1 MKEPAIII
9 MMGRPGSGKGTQAA
23 LLAKEFGLDSI
34 RASQLLLK
42 RGETPDYTGKKIV
55 DTIGKGMLIPSTF
68 VMNLMMKKFDEK
80 KAKGIGNG
88 FILDGAPRKLF
99 EAYMLQEAL
108 AWFGWNNVKLL
119 NIVVS
124 EKEAQERLSKRGRND
139 DDPED
144 IQVRFRLHTEQI
156 EPALA
161 YLKEQGT
168 RIDINGEQ
176 SEEEV
181 HAEMKAKLEL

>member
-80 KAKGIGNG
+80 KEKGIGS
-88 FILDGAPRKLF
+88 DRS
-99 EAYMLQEAL
+99 
-108 AWFGWNNVKLL
+108 NNQTSK
-119 NIVVS
+119 
-124 EKEAQERLSKRGRND
+124 EK
-139 DDPED
+139 
-144 IQVRFRLHTEQI
+144 
-156 EPALA
+156 
-161 YLKEQGT
+161 Y
-168 RIDINGEQ
+168 
-176 SEEEV
+176 
-181 HAEMKAKLEL
+181 